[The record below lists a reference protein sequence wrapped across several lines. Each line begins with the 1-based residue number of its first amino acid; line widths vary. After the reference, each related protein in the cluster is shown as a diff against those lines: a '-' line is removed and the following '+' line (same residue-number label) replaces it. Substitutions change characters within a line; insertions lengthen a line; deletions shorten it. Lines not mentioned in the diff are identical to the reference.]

1 MPRRPGRPHQR
12 RGYSSAANGME
23 PRANI
28 TPDLAAQ
35 LDAAESSD
43 VVDVIVELA
52 AGAEEASDMAA
63 AKRAFDHAARPVAE
77 VVAGVGGEVV
87 DGAWINHTLH
97 ARVPAGGVPD
107 LADAEG
113 VAAVDVPHAVQ
124 AE

>member
-1 MPRRPGRPHQR
+1 MESRP
-12 RGYSSAANGME
+12 
-23 PRANI
+23 NI

-35 LDAAESSD
+35 LDAAESTD

-52 AGAEEASDMAA
+52 GGGDEASDMAA
-63 AKRAFDHAARPVAE
+63 AKEAFNRAAGPITE

-97 ARVPAGGVPD
+97 ARLPAAAVPD
-107 LADAEG
+107 VADADG